1 MCGHKEKK
9 SQSRDTQSQ
18 GYILIAI
25 PLPVQ
30 VYIKCVRYTGVYVY
44 VFYPGP
50 NLNEIGCVFFFNLFL
65 SFSFLLFSNPF
76 FSFR

>member
-1 MCGHKEKK
+1 MTQGKKKK

-30 VYIKCVRYTGVYVY
+30 VYIKCVRYTGIYVY

-50 NLNEIGCVFFFNLFL
+50 NLDERLVVCVFFSCFSHFLFA
-65 SFSFLLFSNPF
+65 FSKPF
-76 FSFR
+76 FNFR